1 MSETA
6 GSLTQSTDFLRKA
19 YRAAVIPG
27 IVSFFSSNLALL
39 ADGILVGRYV
49 GVNGLAAVGLC
60 TPVILVINLTGAFL
74 ACGAETLCSRAL
86 GKNNAEQAQRIYGA
100 QLSLSLIV
108 SALFMAVGLLLTAP
122 IARALS
128 GSDAA
133 LIPLVTDYSQ
143 VYLLAAIA
151 SIMTFPPFWF
161 LPLDGKNTSVTAM
174 MLIMGIGNILLDI
187 WFLWGLGMGVRGAAL
202 ASVLSAGA
210 AALFGMVRLHTGRH
224 CFSLRLSLPKGAE
237 WRAFAAAGSPEAFN
251 NLFQALRALT
261 VNAMLLQTGGNAM
274 VAQYAVVSGMT
285 AISEAVTVGVPQSGT
300 AILGVY
306 CGERDNPSALI
317 LLRQQLRVGLIGCGV
332 MALLLGLGSPVIS
345 WAYQVTGLS
354 VPLWMLSLSLFPV
367 LILNILIG
375 YYRVSGREMLAN
387 ILIALKVYCFC
398 VLSLLILKAAGAS
411 LWLFQVVEALLTLL
425 AWAGLT
431 RAIRMREKTKNLSR
445 WLLMDRSL
453 EDGGNSINFSS
464 PADAQSICDTSER
477 IGTFCSANHMAPKQT
492 MRVSLALEEMMTLIT
507 QFNPEQSLSFDVR
520 VFAMQGVIGIRIR
533 YGGIDFNPL
542 DSKYEDDER
551 FMGIQMVRGL
561 VETTVYQSTFG
572 VNSLLILI
580 E

>member
-1 MSETA
+1 MHPY
-6 GSLTQSTDFLRKA
+6 QRN
-19 YRAAVIPG
+19 G
-27 IVSFFSSNLALL
+27 IVSYFSSNLALL

-49 GVNGLAAVGLC
+49 GVNGLAAIGLC
-60 TPVILVINLTGAFL
+60 TPVILTINLIGAFL

-86 GKNNAEQAQRIYGA
+86 GMNDGEQAQRIYGA
-100 QLSLSLIV
+100 QLSLSLV
-108 SALFMAVGLLLTAP
+108 FSVLFMAVGLFLMPP

-128 GSDAA
+128 GNDAT
-133 LIPLVTDYSQ
+133 LIPFVTDYSQ

-151 SIMTFPPFWF
+151 NIMTFPPFWF

-210 AALFGMVRLHTGRH
+210 SALFGMIRLHSGRH
-224 CFSLRLSLPKGAE
+224 CFSLRLALPKGSE
-237 WRAFAAAGSPEAFN
+237 WRDLAVAGSPEANN
-251 NLFQALRALT
+251 NLLQVLRVLT
-261 VNAMLLQTGGNAM
+261 INAIFLQTGGNAM
-274 VAQYAVVSGMT
+274 VAQYAVVSSMT
-285 AISEAVTVGVPQSGT
+285 AISEAVTMGVPQSGT

-306 CGERDNPSALI
+306 CGEKDNPSALI
-317 LLRQQLRVGLIGCGV
+317 LLRQQLRVGLIGCAV
-332 MALLLGLGSPVIS
+332 MALLLGLGTPVIG

-354 VPLWMLSLSLFPV
+354 VPMWMLSLSLFPV
-367 LILNILIG
+367 LVLNILVG
-375 YYRVSGREMLAN
+375 YYRVAGREMLAN
-387 ILIALKVYCFC
+387 ILIALRVYCFC
-398 VLSLLILKAAGAS
+398 VLSLLALMAAGAS
-411 LWLFQVVEALLTLL
+411 LWPFQVVEALLTLL
-425 AWAGLT
+425 AWVGLT
-431 RAIRMREKTKNLSR
+431 KAIHRREKEKNVSR
-445 WLLMDRSL
+445 WLLMDMSL

-464 PADAQSICDTSER
+464 PADTQSICDASER
-477 IGTFCSANHMAPKQT
+477 IGTFCAANQMAPKQT

-507 QFNPEQSLSFDVR
+507 QFNSEQSLSFDIR
-520 VFAMQGVIGIRIR
+520 VFAVHGVIGIRIR

-551 FMGIQMVRGL
+551 FMGIQMVRRL
-561 VETTVYQSTFG
+561 VETTVYQSTFA

>member
-1 MSETA
+1 MSETT
-6 GSLTQSTDFLRKA
+6 GSLMQSPDLLHKTF
-19 YRAAVIPG
+19 RAAVIPG

-60 TPVILVINLTGAFL
+60 TPVILIINLTGAFL

-86 GKNNAEQAQRIYGA
+86 GKNNVERAQRIYA
-100 QLSLSLIV
+100 SQLSLSLV
-108 SALFMAVGLLLTAP
+108 FSTLFMAVGLFLMSP

-128 GSDAA
+128 GDDAA
-133 LIPLVTDYSQ
+133 LVPLVTDYSQ
-143 VYLLAAIA
+143 VYLLSAIA
-151 SIMTFPPFWF
+151 NIMTFPPFWF
-161 LPLDGKNTSVTAM
+161 LPLDGKNTSVTVM

-187 WFLWGLGMGVRGAAL
+187 WFLWGLKMGVRGAAL

-210 AALFGMVRLHTGRH
+210 AALYGMVMLHSGRRL
-224 CFSLRLSLPKGAE
+224 FSLRLSLPKGAE
-237 WRAFAAAGSPEAFN
+237 WRDLAAAGSPEAIS
-251 NLFQALRALT
+251 NLFQALRVLT
-261 VNAMLLQTGGNAM
+261 VNAIMLQAGSNAM
-274 VAQYAVVSGMT
+274 VAQYAVVSAMT

-306 CGERDNPSALI
+306 CGEKDNPSSLI
-317 LLRQQLRVGLIGCGV
+317 LLKQQLKVGLIGCAV
-332 MALLLGLGSPVIS
+332 MALLLGLGAPVIG

-367 LILNILIG
+367 LVLNIVIG
-375 YYRVSGREMLAN
+375 YYRVAGREMLSN
-387 ILIALKVYCFC
+387 ILIILRVYCFC
-398 VLSLLILKAAGAS
+398 VLSLLVLKAVGAS
-411 LWLFQVVEALLTLL
+411 LWLFQVTEALLTLL
-425 AWAGLT
+425 AWVGLT
-431 RAIRMREKTKNLSR
+431 EVVRRREKTTTLSR
-445 WLLMDRSL
+445 WLLMDMSL

-464 PADAQSICDTSER
+464 PADAQSICDASER
-477 IGTFCSANHMAPKQT
+477 IGSFCEANQMAPKQT

-520 VFAMQGVIGIRIR
+520 VFAIQGVIGIRIR

-542 DSKYEDDER
+542 DPKYEDDER

-561 VETTVYQSTFG
+561 VETTVYQSSFG